1 MLHTFESDSNIYTQK
16 HQPKSKY
23 FRLHAGFHFDLVKN
37 LLLHSY
43 IMIFSFHW
51 KMQHKCRDLKASS
64 KAFLQIFNPLPF
76 FFFKFLGAKF
86 IGTFPIPDTY
96 NPDDDKIYF
105 FFREISQDSG
115 TSDKTILS
123 RVGRVCKV
131 RTLSFYF
138 IWIQKLNQFGFFLG
152 ELCFPLC
159 YPHEPT

>member
-1 MLHTFESDSNIYTQK
+1 VSIKT
-16 HQPKSKY
+16 
-23 FRLHAGFHFDLVKN
+23 
-37 LLLHSY
+37 
-43 IMIFSFHW
+43 
-51 KMQHKCRDLKASS
+51 
-64 KAFLQIFNPLPF
+64 FLQIFKTF
-76 FFFKFLGAKF
+76 FWELLGAKF

-138 IWIQKLNQFGFFLG
+138 VKKKEEVG
-152 ELCFPLC
+152 EK
-159 YPHEPT
+159 